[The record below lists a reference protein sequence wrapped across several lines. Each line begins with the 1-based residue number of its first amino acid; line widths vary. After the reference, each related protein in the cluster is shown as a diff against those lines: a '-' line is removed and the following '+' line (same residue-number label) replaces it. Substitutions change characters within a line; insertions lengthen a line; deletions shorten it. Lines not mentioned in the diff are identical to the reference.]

1 MKISL
6 DLPDTATLARLDL
19 TYFREVLV
27 ATLYYIGKLS
37 EKEACL
43 ALGISR
49 RAFEELLPRFGF
61 SILYQSY
68 ELILYSRPFT
78 RTQFF
83 DRIVSCCIGIPNFG
97 CGGFAR
103 NSTREGDQ

>member
-6 DLPDTATLARLDL
+6 DLPDTATLVHLDQA
-19 TYFREVLV
+19 YFREVLV
-27 ATLYYIGKLS
+27 ATLYHVGKLS

-61 SILYQSY
+61 SILVDTPETIDV
-68 ELILYSRPFT
+68 ELH
-78 RTQFF
+78 
-83 DRIVSCCIGIPNFG
+83 
-97 CGGFAR
+97 A
-103 NSTREGDQ
+103 